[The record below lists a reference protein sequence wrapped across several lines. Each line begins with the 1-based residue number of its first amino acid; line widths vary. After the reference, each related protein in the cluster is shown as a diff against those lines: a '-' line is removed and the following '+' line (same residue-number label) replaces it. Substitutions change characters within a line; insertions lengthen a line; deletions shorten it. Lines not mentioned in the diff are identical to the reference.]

1 MADNVILELKNITK
15 TFNQGD
21 SKLVILDDASFSI
34 KRGEIVALI
43 GPSGTGK
50 STLLYI
56 AGLLDKASK
65 GEVIIDGKNTHKLN
79 DNQKTKLRCKKIG
92 FVYQQHNLFADFTA
106 LENVM
111 MPLLIAG
118 VKKKRAVEI
127 ASVQL
132 DKMGLSNRLN
142 HKSSELSG
150 GEQQRVAIA
159 RALANAPQLLLADEP
174 TGNLD
179 PYNSEF
185 VFENLLSR
193 VKNDGMTAFI
203 ATHNPI
209 LANKMD
215 RKVALID
222 GKLVD
227 IDLKENYNVL
237 HKSIIGKRILESF
250 E

>member
-34 KRGEIVALI
+34 KSGEIVALI

-56 AGLLDKASK
+56 AGLLDKASN
-65 GEVIIDGKNTHKLN
+65 GEVIIDGKNTYKLN

-132 DKMGLSNRLN
+132 DKMGLSKRLN

-159 RALANAPQLLLADEP
+159 RALANTPQLLLADEP

-215 RKVALID
+215 RRVALID

-250 E
+250 K

>member
-1 MADNVILELKNITK
+1 M
-15 TFNQGD
+15 
-21 SKLVILDDASFSI
+21 
-34 KRGEIVALI
+34 
-43 GPSGTGK
+43 
-50 STLLYI
+50 
-56 AGLLDKASK
+56 
-65 GEVIIDGKNTHKLN
+65 
-79 DNQKTKLRCKKIG
+79 
-92 FVYQQHNLFADFTA
+92 
-106 LENVM
+106 
-111 MPLLIAG
+111 
-118 VKKKRAVEI
+118 
-127 ASVQL
+127 
-132 DKMGLSNRLN
+132 
-142 HKSSELSG
+142 
-150 GEQQRVAIA
+150 
-159 RALANAPQLLLADEP
+159 ANAPQLLLADEP

-215 RKVALID
+215 RRVALID

-250 E
+250 K